1 MQDEHNPIELPGRE
15 MIEQSLPNSLL
26 AHIHM
31 SHTLA
36 LALISIFKRYKENY
50 NSVVGL
56 TGRSAQRFSV
66 T

>member
-50 NSVVGL
+50 NPVVD
-56 TGRSAQRFSV
+56 
-66 T
+66 